1 MKPQQDAWREK
12 FQIQRKKWLYDW
24 WIVTKDVEHD
34 ATTFLEKPQN
44 VKEALNSEDVKKWE
58 ISMQEF
64 LYGQHLDVGASSQG

>member
-1 MKPQQDAWREK
+1 M
-12 FQIQRKKWLYDW
+12 
-24 WIVTKDVEHD
+24 EHD
-34 ATTFLEKPQN
+34 ATTFSEQPQS